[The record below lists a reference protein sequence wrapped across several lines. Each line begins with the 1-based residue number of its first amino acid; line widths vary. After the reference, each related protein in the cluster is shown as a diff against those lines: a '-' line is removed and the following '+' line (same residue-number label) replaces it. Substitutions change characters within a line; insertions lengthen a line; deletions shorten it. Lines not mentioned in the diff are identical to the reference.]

1 MTAGPAVAHVLVVD
15 DDVDLRASTVQA
27 LELAGHQVQDVAS
40 ADRALDYVSHGFPG
54 VVLTDIRM
62 PGMDGMTLMQR
73 VHEID
78 REIPVIL
85 MTGHGDVQLAV
96 RAMRE
101 GAHDFIEK
109 PYSASQMTELVAR
122 AADFRRL
129 VLENRVLR
137 AAAGQADDLEQR
149 LIGRSNAMIDLRRRI
164 RTIGPS
170 EADVL
175 IVGQTGAG
183 KEVVARALHDL
194 SLRARHPMVV
204 IDCAAIPPQLIESE
218 LFGHEQGAF
227 AGAMRERAGKFE
239 HARGGTVLLDDIA
252 ALPPPLQG
260 KLLRVIE
267 ERVVSRLGSNEVHRL
282 DIRIFATARVPLGAE
297 VEAGRFRADLLYRLN
312 VVTLD
317 VPPLADRREDIP
329 LRFLRLLSEAAA
341 RHRVAA
347 VPTVPPALL
356 AALAARDWPGNVRE
370 LRNAAD
376 RFALG
381 LGIFPDAAPEGAPV
395 RQRLADRVA
404 AFEKRE
410 IEAALAAHGGTL
422 RPVYESLGLSRKTL
436 YERIVKLGIDRSA
449 FLSDPDGPDGV

>member
-1 MTAGPAVAHVLVVD
+1 MTAGRPPVHVLVVD

-27 LELAGHQVQDVAS
+27 LDLAGHQVQDAAS
-40 ADRALDYVSHGFPG
+40 AERALDYVSFGFPG

-62 PGMDGMTLMQR
+62 PGMDGLTLMSR

-109 PYSASQMTELVAR
+109 PFSASQMTELVAR
-122 AADFRRL
+122 AVDFRRL

-149 LIGRSNAMIDLRRRI
+149 LIGRSKAMIDLRRRL
-164 RTIGPS
+164 RTIGPA
-170 EADVL
+170 ETDVL
-175 IVGQTGAG
+175 IVGETGSG

-194 SLRARHPMVV
+194 SPRARHPLVV
-204 IDCAAIPPQLIESE
+204 IDCAAIPPHLIESE

-227 AGAMRERAGKFE
+227 AGAMRARAGKFE

-267 ERVVSRLGSNEVHRL
+267 DRVVSRLGSNEEHRL
-282 DIRIFATARVPLGAE
+282 DIRILATARVPLMAE

-312 VVTLD
+312 VVTLE
-317 VPPLADRREDIP
+317 VPALEERREDIA
-329 LRFLRLLSEAAA
+329 LLFLRLLTEAAA
-341 RHRVAA
+341 RHRIDT
-347 VPTVPPALL
+347 VPEVPPAFL
-356 AALAARDWPGNVRE
+356 AALGSRAWPGNVRE

-381 LGIFPDAAPEGAPV
+381 LGLDVAGETAALPA
-395 RQRLADRVA
+395 RLADRVA
-404 AFEKRE
+404 AFERRE
-410 IEAALAAHGGTL
+410 IEAALAAHGGAL
-422 RPVYESLGLSRKTL
+422 RPVYESLGLSRKSL
-436 YERIVKLGIDRSA
+436 YEKIQKLGIDRTD
-449 FLSDPDGPDGV
+449 FLADGDGG